1 MPTLR
6 TLLAVSLFASLA
18 LGAARAAAAPTCAD
32 PDGNGVDIVDAANVQ
47 RAAAGLPSACAL
59 AAGVCDVD
67 GANGVDAGDAADV
80 LRRAAGL
87 APTHDCLPAL
97 RLTEV
102 ARGFD
107 APLFVGAAAGD
118 PSRLYVVEQTGRI
131 KLLKNGT
138 LATTPFLDLSD
149 AVSSGGER
157 GLLGL
162 AFHPSYTAN
171 GRFFVN
177 YTNTDGA
184 TVIAEF
190 RRSAADPD
198 VADARPARV
207 FFTVAQPFPNHNGGM
222 LAFGP
227 DGLLYLG
234 LGDGGSGGDPM
245 NNGQRLDT
253 KLGKILRVDVDAYPT
268 PPPGNLSGG
277 DPDIWDFGF
286 RNPYRFSFDRGTGD
300 LYVGDVGQNAFEEID
315 FESRGTGRRN
325 YGWRI
330 TEGLHCF
337 NPPTGCSL
345 TGITLPVAEYS
356 HADGCAVIGGYV
368 YRGTA
373 IPAIVGRYFYA
384 DFCSN
389 RVWSFVRAGGEM
401 TSTLELTDA
410 LDPTRALGG
419 ITSFGEDANGELYVV
434 DGSRGLVLRIDPE

>member
-1 MPTLR
+1 MLVLR
-6 TLLAVSLFASLA
+6 PSLA
-18 LGAARAAAAPTCAD
+18 LLASVCLTLVATRAVAAPACGD

-47 RAAAGLPSACAL
+47 RAALGLPSDCA
-59 AAGVCDVD
+59 AAPSVCDLD
-67 GANGVDAGDAADV
+67 GANGIDAADAGDV

-87 APTHDCLPAL
+87 APTHDCLPPI

-102 ARGFD
+102 AGGF
-107 APLFVGAAAGD
+107 AQPLFVGAAEGD
-118 PSRLYVVEQTGRI
+118 PSRLFVVEQPGRI
-131 KLLKNGT
+131 RIIKDGT
-138 LATTPFLDLSD
+138 LAATPFLDISD
-149 AVSSGGER
+149 AISSGGER

-162 AFHPSYTAN
+162 AFHPDYTTN

-177 YTNTDGA
+177 FTNPDGD

-190 RRSAADPD
+190 RRSAANPD
-198 VADARPARV
+198 VADPQPARV

-222 LAFGP
+222 VAFGP

-253 KLGKILRVDVDAYPT
+253 KLGKILRIDVDAYPT
-268 PPPGNLSGG
+268 PPSGNLTGG

-286 RNPYRFSFDRGTGD
+286 RNPFRFSFDRGTGD
-300 LYVGDVGQNAFEEID
+300 LYIGDVGQDKFEEID
-315 FESRGTGRRN
+315 FELRDSGRRN

-330 TEGLHCF
+330 TEGMHCF
-337 NPPTGCSL
+337 DPPTGCNL

-368 YRGTA
+368 YRGGA
-373 IPAIVGRYFYA
+373 IPAFVGRYVYA

-389 RVWSFVRAGGEM
+389 RIWSFVRDGGQI
-401 TSTLELTDA
+401 TSTLELTDT
-410 LDPTRALGG
+410 LDPSRTLGG
-419 ITSFGEDANGELYVV
+419 ITSFGEDANAEIYVV